1 MERFRSGAAALEKDG
16 VVGQVAGAMSTL
28 YFAFGSNIVPAQMAK
43 RCAGATSLGN
53 AVLEGYR
60 FRIGRRGYGTV
71 VPETGAMVH
80 GLLWALRPED
90 EAALDVYEG
99 VRHGLYRKV
108 RHPVRTADAAVH
120 DAMVYVGAD
129 PEPGTAVAGYVER
142 IVAAAEAHGF
152 PAAYLDELRSW
163 LP

>member
-1 MERFRSGAAALEKDG
+1 MTRP
-16 VVGQVAGAMSTL
+16 

-43 RCAGATSLGN
+43 RCPGSTSLGR
-53 AVLEGYR
+53 AELADHR

-71 VPETGAMVH
+71 EPEAGAVVH
-80 GLLWALRPED
+80 GLLWDLRPED

-99 VRHGLYRKV
+99 VRHGLYRRV
-108 RHPVRTADAAVH
+108 RRTVRLASGEEREAF
-120 DAMVYVGAD
+120 VYVAAD
-129 PEPGTAVAGYVER
+129 TAPGKAVAGYVER

-163 LP
+163 LPESREPGAGSREPPAPG

>member
-1 MERFRSGAAALEKDG
+1 
-16 VVGQVAGAMSTL
+16 VSTP

-43 RCAGATSLGN
+43 RCPGSTSLGG
-53 AVLEGYR
+53 AELPDHR

-71 VPETGAMVH
+71 EPEPGAVVH
-80 GLLWALRPED
+80 GLLWDLRPED

-108 RHPVRTADAAVH
+108 KRTVRLAGEAREAYVYVAADA
-120 DAMVYVGAD
+120 
-129 PEPGTAVAGYVER
+129 EPGKAVAGYVER

-152 PAAYLDELRSW
+152 PAVYVEELRGW
-163 LP
+163 LPVADRR

>member
-1 MERFRSGAAALEKDG
+1 
-16 VVGQVAGAMSTL
+16 MSASL

-43 RCAGATSLGN
+43 RCPGSAALGR
-53 AVLEGYR
+53 ADLADHR

-71 VPETGAMVH
+71 VPETAAVVVGI
-80 GLLWALRPED
+80 LWELRPED

-108 RHPVRTADAAVH
+108 RRTVRLVSGELREAY
-120 DAMVYVGAD
+120 VYVAAD
-129 PEPGTAVAGYVER
+129 PEPGKAVAGYMER

-152 PAAYLDELRSW
+152 PEAYLEELRGW